1 VILAAC
7 CLLAASTA
15 FMLRHREK
23 EPSYEGKTL
32 SQLMEL
38 SDPQNGSRDKSQR
51 KLAAEGIRHIGTNA
65 IPYFLTWIQY
75 DEPGWVTKL
84 RDSTDDR
91 RTGKSIVPVKM
102 LFRANLAT
110 RAFRSL
116 GEDADYAIGDL
127 VRLMNRGDSGE
138 VPSRAT
144 WALAFMGRPG
154 ALPPLMAVITNLHSP
169 VRLDAVSGM
178 QEMGSNAQP
187 AVPLLI
193 ECLKDKDEMVAK
205 EAAWSLGELQLE
217 PNIVVPALIS
227 NADPSRPIPYSFVLF
242 ALGEFGTNAR
252 SAVPLLMQAFR
263 SGDEKVRSAATH
275 ALENIDPNLLTNT
288 PPD

>member
-1 VILAAC
+1 
-7 CLLAASTA
+7 
-15 FMLRHREK
+15 
-23 EPSYEGKTL
+23 
-32 SQLMEL
+32 
-38 SDPQNGSRDKSQR
+38 
-51 KLAAEGIRHIGTNA
+51 
-65 IPYFLTWIQY
+65 
-75 DEPGWVTKL
+75 
-84 RDSTDDR
+84 
-91 RTGKSIVPVKM
+91 
-102 LFRANLAT
+102 
-110 RAFRSL
+110 
-116 GEDADYAIGDL
+116 
-127 VRLMNRGDSGE
+127 
-138 VPSRAT
+138 
-144 WALAFMGRPG
+144 
-154 ALPPLMAVITNLHSP
+154 
-169 VRLDAVSGM
+169 
-178 QEMGSNAQP
+178 MGSNAQP